1 LVDDKRFSGHVH
13 PVSDRTPITLVA
25 VLVCACFAVT
35 WFYLTLSSAFAC
47 GPELGSPPADGSAR
61 GRLCDARD
69 GGALSLLWLLG
80 VLLAPVLVITGAIL
94 GVVRRAWRP
103 LAIYAVGGF
112 VLLAFVTI
120 PFLALPSR

>member
-1 LVDDKRFSGHVH
+1 VRRARRR
-13 PVSDRTPITLVA
+13 RTV
-25 VLVCACFAVT
+25 
-35 WFYLTLSSAFAC
+35 
-47 GPELGSPPADGSAR
+47 
-61 GRLCDARD
+61 
-69 GGALSLLWLLG
+69 LLWLLG